1 MANLILRTPADL
13 LAAVPYL
20 LGFHPTDSL
29 VAVGLRRSRVVFQAR
44 ADLPGPRLP
53 VADFAT
59 HIAGVV
65 AQQRVDTALIVGYG
79 AAERVTPAVE
89 ATRSALALLDV
100 EVPEMLRAEGGRY
113 WSYVCDRLDCCPADG
128 VPYDVATSAVAAEA
142 TLAGWVALPDRHAL
156 VAQLAPVDGA
166 AREAMAVATRRA
178 ARRLE
183 RLLEPGAHRAALDGA
198 GRAGGRSRTGRR
210 GLAKLVAAEED
221 AVAVGLDRY
230 RDGQRLDD
238 DEAAW
243 LSVLLSYRVVR
254 DHVWSLISLEVA
266 ATHRALW
273 LDLVRRAEPELVPA
287 PATLLAFAAWQGGDG
302 AMATVAIGRALGVD
316 PDYRLALLLDEA
328 LRHGV
333 PPEVLNGSR
342 QAGQPAQVIRSG
354 RV

>member
-29 VAVGLRRSRVVFQAR
+29 VAVGLRRCRVVFQAR

-53 VADFAT
+53 VTDFAA
-59 HIAGVV
+59 HVAGVV
-65 AQQRVDTALIVGYG
+65 AQQRVDTALLVGYG

-100 EVPEMLRAEGGRY
+100 EVPEMLRAEHGRY
-113 WSYVCDRLDCCPADG
+113 WSYVCDRPDCCPPDG
-128 VPYDVATSAVAAEA
+128 VPYDIAASAVAAEA

-166 AREAMAVATRRA
+166 ARAAMSVATRRA
-178 ARRLE
+178 GRRLE
-183 RLLEPGAHRAALDGA
+183 RLLDPGAHRAATDGTA
-198 GRAGGRSRTGRR
+198 SATARSRPNRR
-210 GLAKLVAAEED
+210 RLAKVLAAGED
-221 AVAVGLDRY
+221 AVATGLDRY
-230 RDGQRLDD
+230 RDGGRLDD

-243 LSVLLSYRVVR
+243 LTVLLTHRPVR
-254 DHVWSLISLEVA
+254 DHAWSLIGSATAV
-266 ATHRALW
+266 THRALW
-273 LDLVRRAEPELVPA
+273 LDVVRRAQPHLVAA

-302 AMATVAIGRALGVD
+302 ALASVALERALGVD
-316 PDYRLALLLDEA
+316 PDYRLARLLDEA
-328 LRHGV
+328 LRHGL
-333 PPEVLNGSR
+333 PPDVLTGSR
-342 QAGQPAQVIRSG
+342 PAGQPAQVIRSG